1 MSDCRAEVLK
11 RYLVSRRY
19 LVREAQAMGVE
30 IIDRCNLTVLQEP
43 GQEDLAD
50 FLAEHKVIP
59 FCALSIHLLAAM
71 SASPTSMVCT

>member
-1 MSDCRAEVLK
+1 
-11 RYLVSRRY
+11 
-19 LVREAQAMGVE
+19 MGVE